1 MSDLNAS
8 REAKL
13 AELKEAQDK
22 LRELQDELAVIN
34 ARISNN
40 EPLSE
45 ADKSF
50 VKNLGWLATLSAT
63 IAAIAASL

>member
-13 AELKEAQDK
+13 AELNAAQAK

-40 EPLSE
+40 EPLSD

-50 VKNLGWLATLSAT
+50 VSNLGWLAALSAT
-63 IAAIAASL
+63 ITAVAASL